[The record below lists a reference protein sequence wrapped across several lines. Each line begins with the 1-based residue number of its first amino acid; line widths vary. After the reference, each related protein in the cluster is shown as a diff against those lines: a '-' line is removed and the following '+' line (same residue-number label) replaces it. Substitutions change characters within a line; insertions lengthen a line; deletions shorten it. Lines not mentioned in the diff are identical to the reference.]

1 MLKRIPVD
9 QLRLGMFLHE
19 LCGSWMDHPFWR
31 KKFLLQDPDDL
42 RRVRECGIAEVW
54 IDISRGHDVEGGLT
68 EQEVAVQVERELEEV
83 ADQSL
88 STATPATPATPAPL
102 RHAPVAPGNFA
113 ACRAVDEYG
122 RAARIVDLAKQ
133 QVSSLYADA
142 RMGRVLQVDG
152 CMPLVD
158 DIIGSV
164 TRNQGALASLVRLKT
179 QDEYTY
185 LHSVAV
191 CTLMVALSR
200 TLKLS
205 DDEVRIAGLSGL
217 LHDMGKARIPLAIL
231 NKNGRLTDDEFRIMK
246 MHPVWGHEMLVAA
259 GAPPS
264 MVLDVCLHHHEKV
277 DGAGYPKGLKAEQI
291 SIHARMG
298 AVCDVYDAVT
308 SVRPY
313 KGAWDPGEAVRQM
326 AQWKGHFDP
335 AIFQAF
341 VKTVG
346 IYPVGTV
353 VKLESGRIGVV
364 LEQSEGSLLTPR
376 VKVFFSSR
384 SELPIAPETVDLA
397 RGADRIVGVEPAER
411 WKAELIND
419 LWIDGA
425 LPRR

>member
-31 KKFLLQDPDDL
+31 KKFLLQDPEDL
-42 RRVRECGIAEVW
+42 RRVRECGIGEVW
-54 IDISRGHDVEGGLT
+54 IDTDRGHDVDGGLT
-68 EQEVAVQVERELEEV
+68 ADEVAVQVERELEEV
-83 ADQSL
+83 AEAPIQLPPQVLRPAVRPEPESL
-88 STATPATPATPAPL
+88 APCRPA
-102 RHAPVAPGNFA
+102 
-113 ACRAVDEYG
+113 DEYG

-133 QVSSLYADA
+133 QVESLYADA

-164 TRNQGALASLVRLKT
+164 TRNQAALSSLVRLKT

-191 CTLMVALSR
+191 CTLMVALAR

-205 DDEVRIAGLSGL
+205 DEDVRIAGLSGL

-259 GAPPS
+259 GTPPS

-277 DGAGYPKGLKAEQI
+277 DGSGYPKSLKAQQI
-291 SIHARMG
+291 SVHARMG
-298 AVCDVYDAVT
+298 SVCDVYDAVT

-353 VKLESGRIGVV
+353 VRLESGRIGVV
-364 LEQSEGSLLTPR
+364 LEQNDASLLMPR
-376 VKVFFSSR
+376 VKVFFSSK
-384 SELPIAPETVDLA
+384 SDLPIPPETIDLA
-397 RGADRIVGVEPAER
+397 RGTDRITGVEPAER
-411 WKAELIND
+411 WKAEMLAD
-419 LWIDGA
+419 LWLDGA

>member
-42 RRVRECGIAEVW
+42 RRVRECGIREVW

-68 EQEVAVQVERELEEV
+68 EDEVAVQVERELEEV
-83 ADQSL
+83 AE
-88 STATPATPATPAPL
+88 APTRL
-102 RHAPVAPGNFA
+102 PPPLPRPSAVAPETLA
-113 ACRAVDEYG
+113 PCRVADEFG

-133 QVSSLYADA
+133 QVETLYADA

-152 CMPLVD
+152 CLPLVD

-164 TRNQGALASLVRLKT
+164 TRNHAALTSLVRLKT

-191 CTLMVALSR
+191 CTLMVALAR

-205 DDEVRIAGLSGL
+205 DDEVRVAGLSGL

-259 GAPPS
+259 GSAPS
-264 MVLDVCLHHHEKV
+264 MVLDVCLHHHEKI
-277 DGAGYPKGLKAEQI
+277 DGAGYPKGLKAQQI
-291 SIHARMG
+291 SVHARMG
-298 AVCDVYDAVT
+298 SVCDVYDAVT

-353 VKLESGRIGVV
+353 VRLESGRIGVV
-364 LEQSEGSLLTPR
+364 LEQNEASLLMPR
-376 VKVFFSSR
+376 VKVFFSSK
-384 SELPIAPETVDLA
+384 SDLPIAPETIDLA
-397 RGADRIVGVEPAER
+397 RGSDRITGVEPAER
-411 WKAELIND
+411 WKAEMLTD
-419 LWIDGA
+419 LWLDGA